1 MEGTVSS
8 FTKGKGKGKGK
19 GKVANK
25 LLHSITAMSK
35 EKEKKKETFEYFYI
49 LQKGR
54 DKIYPDPVFK
64 QLVHIGIKVLTIL

>member
-8 FTKGKGKGKGK
+8 FTKGKGKGK
-19 GKVANK
+19 VANK
-25 LLHSITAMSK
+25 LLHSTTAMSKEK